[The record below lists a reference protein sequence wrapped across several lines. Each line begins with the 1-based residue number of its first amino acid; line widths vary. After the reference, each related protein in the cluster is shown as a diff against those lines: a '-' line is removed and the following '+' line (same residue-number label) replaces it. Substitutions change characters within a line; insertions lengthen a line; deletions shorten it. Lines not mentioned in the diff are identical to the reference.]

1 MGLGKTLQ
9 SICILAGDHWEKQK
23 KNEARKQQQHTQGTN
38 GTNLDDSYLPSI
50 IICPTTL
57 TNHWFHEIE
66 RFVQKR
72 CLNPMIYCG
81 SVSDREHVR
90 YKFFNQT
97 SKNGS
102 HHTNVLISSYD
113 IIRHDIQHFNSQQWN
128 YCILDEGHLI
138 KSSKTKLFKAIK
150 QIRASNRLILT
161 GTPIQN
167 NVTEL
172 WCLFDFLI
180 PGYLGNE
187 KQFYQKYAKIISPHS
202 AVMQRG
208 DKNTSAE
215 NGNSRKN
222 GNSSSEIEKSS
233 YMSKGNGDKGFF
245 EQGIIALE
253 ALHKQ
258 VLPFLLRRTKEEVLN
273 DLPPKII
280 QDYYWFVIC

>member
-9 SICILAGDHWEKQK
+9 SICILAGDHQEKLSKFEQRILASASQ
-23 KNEARKQQQHTQGTN
+23 NELN
-38 GTNLDDSYLPSI
+38 DSYLPSL

-66 RFVQKR
+66 RFVNKS
-72 CLNPMIYCG
+72 CLNPLIYCG
-81 SVSDREHVR
+81 TVNEREALRH
-90 YKFFNQT
+90 KFFNQT
-97 SKNGS
+97 FTKRGQSIKYNI
-102 HHTNVLISSYD
+102 LIVSYD
-113 IIRHDIQHFNSQQWN
+113 VIRHDINYFCHQQWN

-138 KSSKTKLFKAIK
+138 KSSKTKLFKSIK

-187 KQFYQKYAKIISPHS
+187 KQFYQKYAKLISPHS
-202 AVMQRG
+202 AQMQKHADKG
-208 DKNTSAE
+208 DQPQGKQKNS
-215 NGNSRKN
+215 K
-222 GNSSSEIEKSS
+222 SEIETSS
-233 YMSKGNGDKGFF
+233 YVSKNGSDKGVF
-245 EQGIIALE
+245 EMGIMALE

-258 VLPFLLRRTKEEVLN
+258 GTHEFA
-273 DLPPKII
+273 
-280 QDYYWFVIC
+280 FF

>member
-1 MGLGKTLQ
+1 MHLGILCDDMGLGKTLQ

-23 KNEARKQQQHTQGTN
+23 KALKHQ
-38 GTNLDDSYLPSI
+38 NLDDLNDSHLPSI

-57 TNHWFHEIE
+57 TNHWYHEIE
-66 RFVQKR
+66 RFVEKQ
-72 CLNPMIYCG
+72 CLNPLVYCG
-81 SVSDREHVR
+81 SVNEREQLR
-90 YKFFNQT
+90 NKFFNQCST
-97 SKNGS
+97 KKA
-102 HHTNVLISSYD
+102 HHINVLIASYD
-113 IIRHDIQHFNSQQWN
+113 VIRHDMVHFNSQQWN

-138 KSSKTKLFKAIK
+138 KSSKTKLFKSIK

-187 KQFYQKYAKIISPHS
+187 KQFYQKYAKVISPH
-202 AVMQRG
+202 AAIMRG
-208 DKNTSAE
+208 SEKNTTE
-215 NGNSRKN
+215 QNGNSKKN
-222 GNSSSEIEKSS
+222 GNSKSEIEGSG
-233 YMSKGNGDKGFF
+233 YLSKNGNDKGIF

-280 QDYYWFVIC
+280 QDYYW